1 MSTVLVASVIA
12 TKCRNGGNARA
23 VLNWVHG
30 LRKLG
35 LQVYYVEQ
43 IASQHC
49 TDDRG
54 QTVPFAE
61 SANVAYFEHVMR
73 EEGLADA
80 SALICDDG
88 PRTIGLAYRELL
100 DVAEAADLLLNITG
114 HLRLDSLK
122 RRIRK
127 KAYLDLDPGFT
138 QFWHAAGQDGA
149 RLSGHDFHFTIGEN
163 IGTPGCCIPSGGI
176 RWRHTR
182 QPAVLNGIRPLAT
195 PWTGRF
201 TTIGSWRGPY
211 GPVRHGATTFGL
223 KVHEF
228 RKLLDLP
235 QRAAAEFEIA
245 LDIHPADAH
254 DLDQLRAHGWRVV
267 DPVRLVPDPRSF
279 DDYIQGSDAECSAAQ
294 GVYVATNSGWFS
306 DRTVRY
312 LAAGKPVLVQDTGFS
327 RTYPVGEGL
336 LAFRTV
342 EEAAR
347 GVEAIQRNPRQHQ
360 RAAHTLAAEF
370 FDSNAVIG
378 RLLDEVGIAA

>member
-23 VLNWVHG
+23 VLNWVNG
-30 LRKLG
+30 LRRLG

-49 TDDRG
+49 TDGRG
-54 QTVPFAE
+54 RAVPFAE

-88 PRTIGLAYRELL
+88 PRTSGLAYRELL

-163 IGTPGCCIPSGGI
+163 IGTPGCCIPRAAFAGVTRGNRRSSTGSG
-176 RWRHTR
+176 
-182 QPAVLNGIRPLAT
+182 PSP
-195 PWTGRF
+195 
-201 TTIGSWRGPY
+201 
-211 GPVRHGATTFGL
+211 RHGPGGSRPSEAG
-223 KVHEF
+223 
-228 RKLLDLP
+228 
-235 QRAAAEFEIA
+235 
-245 LDIHPADAH
+245 AD
-254 DLDQLRAHGWRVV
+254 
-267 DPVRLVPDPRSF
+267 P
-279 DDYIQGSDAECSAAQ
+279 
-294 GVYVATNSGWFS
+294 
-306 DRTVRY
+306 TVRC
-312 LAAGKPVLVQDTGFS
+312 GM
-327 RTYPVGEGL
+327 
-336 LAFRTV
+336 
-342 EEAAR
+342 AR
-347 GVEAIQRNPRQHQ
+347 RRSA
-360 RAAHTLAAEF
+360 
-370 FDSNAVIG
+370 
-378 RLLDEVGIAA
+378 